1 MTADLPIFT
10 MQIRPACVPS
20 ELKKLPKDAQVRYEF
35 KGVYVRGTGTEKAVD
50 VIESI
55 QSTIDRQGSG
65 FFTLEEAAHVLAE
78 SLANASAKIMLD
90 SMLDAARTSQLIVR
104 HVNTQLPID
113 WSKNNIHPY
122 HHVKIADIDT
132 WLETQGVDYRF
143 PEAQKKPVKS
153 DDAID
158 HSALATRQQLIS
170 AFGTFTGMSE
180 EWFDNITDKPKLLAA
195 RKVVGKSRKGEIVVP
210 LFCPYEV
217 MLWLVGGKLRAKGAK
232 KVSLNTGWR
241 LLQRHF
247 KIAYELVSKND
258 PRDLT
263 TG

>member
-1 MTADLPIFT
+1 MTAELPIFT

-35 KGVYVRGTGTEKAVD
+35 KGVYVRGTGTEKAID
-50 VIESI
+50 VIETI
-55 QSTIDRQGSG
+55 QSTIIRQGKG
-65 FFTLEEAAHVLAE
+65 FFTLDEAAHVLAE
-78 SLANASAKIMLD
+78 LLGNVSPETMLK
-90 SMLDAARTSQLIVR
+90 SMLDAARNSKLVIR
-104 HVNTQLPID
+104 HAATQLPIAPTRD
-113 WSKNNIHPY
+113 LVFPY
-122 HHVKIADIDT
+122 AHVKIADIDK

-143 PEAQKKPVKS
+143 PEVQKKPVES
-153 DDAID
+153 DNAID
-158 HSALATRQQLIS
+158 YSALATRQQLIS

-217 MLWLVGGKLRAKGAK
+217 MLWLIGSKLRAKGAK
-232 KVSLNTGWR
+232 KISLDTGWR